1 MRRSL
6 AGMDLEAL
14 VLYRLAGRMD
24 LLYALRALSTNNMSY
39 REVSERYGVNQG
51 SLENIFREVCSGHY
65 QVCARVLPLAVD
77 VVLSNVPS
85 VGARGS
91 CGICGIIVSN
101 LPLHLKRKHRDVV
114 SYYTS
119 VVRAEVAKLLR
130 RESLPS

>member
-1 MRRSL
+1 M
-6 AGMDLEAL
+6 
-14 VLYRLAGRMD
+14 VLYRLADRVDM
-24 LLYALRALSTNNMSY
+24 LYALRALTTSNLSY
-39 REVSERYGVNQG
+39 REVSEKYGVNQG
-51 SLENIFREVCSGHY
+51 SLENVFRDVCGGHY

-77 VVLSNVPS
+77 AVLSKVPS

-119 VVRAEVAKLLR
+119 VVRAEVAKSLR
-130 RESLPS
+130 RESLPSRRP